1 MIYSYQLFHLSENTF
16 QQFNLI
22 ENPSR
27 KYRILIN
34 NTEGEGNICFN
45 QICDN
50 DNSFIHLTEQKIYSF
65 SISNKTNFFI
75 YAQNN
80 LIFRIKIIHEN
91 INEQIKELNY
101 QYNSDLNKEKFP
113 LLYIIK
119 DVKYKGINI
128 NFIFKFNSSNNIYNN
143 LVVKGFGIDYSRI
156 SSIKDK
162 NDIKGF
168 DFTNGIKGKFD
179 NITNS
184 GIIELS
190 NDVIKTKYKDTYKY
204 LDDKYFMIII
214 EKITSFDFK
223 NLGNEIYV
231 FSKDPDKI
239 LLPINKYIRNSFNL
253 LKNKNI
259 NQKYFF
265 ERENITTN
273 NEFIVEFSSNYE
285 NILLVFN
292 NFTTNNTLETTEG
305 FKQYVLSI
313 NSTNSSDYY
322 FNVFIMAS
330 NKLDLDKALKEVN
343 IIIKYYNKENKLYK
357 INSKY
362 IYNNFTLNTTNIK
375 KEYSDYNLILNKNNK
390 INNYSEGIYFIYY
403 LRLIKKSNILDNEE
417 LNTTALV
424 SSNLLYIDKINTTGI
439 DNELSFNLSNLENN
453 EKYIASVFIKIEN
466 VKEEEER
473 YYSIIYEFNTKNID
487 NEDDTGYIWIL
498 ILIIIL
504 FLIIAFILILIW
516 KKINFK
522 SRSIKDKINEINFE
536 SGINKDINNN
546 QVLEDNERE
555 SGNFLQVFI

>member
-214 EKITSFDFK
+214 ENITSFDFK

-273 NEFIVEFSSNYE
+273 NEFILEFSSNYE

-292 NFTTNNTLETTEG
+292 NFTTNSTLEITEG

-322 FNVFIMAS
+322 FNVVIMAS

-487 NEDDTGYIWIL
+487 NEDDTGYIWII

-546 QVLEDNERE
+546 QELEDNERE

>member
-1 MIYSYQLFHLSENTF
+1 M
-16 QQFNLI
+16 
-22 ENPSR
+22 
-27 KYRILIN
+27 
-34 NTEGEGNICFN
+34 
-45 QICDN
+45 
-50 DNSFIHLTEQKIYSF
+50 
-65 SISNKTNFFI
+65 
-75 YAQNN
+75 
-80 LIFRIKIIHEN
+80 
-91 INEQIKELNY
+91 
-101 QYNSDLNKEKFP
+101 
-113 LLYIIK
+113 YIIK

-168 DFTNGIKGKFD
+168 YFTNEIKGKFD

-214 EKITSFDFK
+214 ENITSFDFK
-223 NLGNEIYV
+223 NLRNEIYV

-273 NEFIVEFSSNYE
+273 NEFILEFSSNYE

-292 NFTTNNTLETTEG
+292 NFTTNSTLEITEG

-453 EKYIASVFIKIEN
+453 EKYIASVFIIIEN

-487 NEDDTGYIWIL
+487 NEDDTGYIWII

-546 QVLEDNERE
+546 QELEDNERE

>member
-214 EKITSFDFK
+214 ENITSFDFK

-273 NEFIVEFSSNYE
+273 NEFILEFSSNYE

-292 NFTTNNTLETTEG
+292 NFTTNSTLEITEG

-546 QVLEDNERE
+546 QELEDNERE

>member
-34 NTEGEGNICFN
+34 NTDGEGNICFN

-190 NDVIKTKYKDTYKY
+190 NDIIKTKYKDTYKY

-214 EKITSFDFK
+214 ENITSFDFK

-273 NEFIVEFSSNYE
+273 NEFILEFSSNYE

-292 NFTTNNTLETTEG
+292 NFTTNSTLEITEG

-322 FNVFIMAS
+322 FNVFIMAL

-546 QVLEDNERE
+546 QELEDNERE
-555 SGNFLQVFI
+555 SGNLLQVFI

>member
-27 KYRILIN
+27 KYWILIN

-190 NDVIKTKYKDTYKY
+190 NDIIKTKYKDTYKY

-214 EKITSFDFK
+214 ENITSFDFK

-239 LLPINKYIRNSFNL
+239 LLPINKYIRNSFNW

-273 NEFIVEFSSNYE
+273 NEFILEFSSNYE

-292 NFTTNNTLETTEG
+292 NFTTNSTLEITEG

-322 FNVFIMAS
+322 FNVFIMAL

-487 NEDDTGYIWIL
+487 NEDDTGYI
-498 ILIIIL
+498 
-504 FLIIAFILILIW
+504 
-516 KKINFK
+516 
-522 SRSIKDKINEINFE
+522 
-536 SGINKDINNN
+536 
-546 QVLEDNERE
+546 
-555 SGNFLQVFI
+555 